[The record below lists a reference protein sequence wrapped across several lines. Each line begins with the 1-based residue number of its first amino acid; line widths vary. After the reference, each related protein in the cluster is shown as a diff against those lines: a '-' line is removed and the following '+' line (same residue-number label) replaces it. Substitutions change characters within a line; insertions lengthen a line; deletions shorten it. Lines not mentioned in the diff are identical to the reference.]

1 MVEQPDRLE
10 AELLRLPGDRRRP
23 APRVERV
30 PAVIFAD
37 PTLGND
43 RADLHR
49 FTPSIKPLHRR
60 IRRTD
65 TARVTVADTFSIF
78 VLVALT
84 AYLVLVFLIGWVAQQ
99 RGQNGALWFLLAVFT
114 SPIVAG
120 LLLLIITSPR
130 RVE

>member
-1 MVEQPDRLE
+1 M
-10 AELLRLPGDRRRP
+10 
-23 APRVERV
+23 
-30 PAVIFAD
+30 
-37 PTLGND
+37 
-43 RADLHR
+43 
-49 FTPSIKPLHRR
+49 
-60 IRRTD
+60 
-65 TARVTVADTFSIF
+65 TVADTFSIF
-78 VLVALT
+78 VLGALT

>member
-1 MVEQPDRLE
+1 MN
-10 AELLRLPGDRRRP
+10 
-23 APRVERV
+23 
-30 PAVIFAD
+30 I
-37 PTLGND
+37 
-43 RADLHR
+43 
-49 FTPSIKPLHRR
+49 
-60 IRRTD
+60 
-65 TARVTVADTFSIF
+65 ADTFSIL
-78 VLVALT
+78 VLVGFT